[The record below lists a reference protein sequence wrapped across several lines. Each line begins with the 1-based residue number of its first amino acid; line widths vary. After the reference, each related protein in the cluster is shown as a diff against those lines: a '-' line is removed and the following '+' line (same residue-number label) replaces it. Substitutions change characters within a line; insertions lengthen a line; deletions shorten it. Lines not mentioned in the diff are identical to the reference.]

1 MKLKTIAFAF
11 AAIATLAACIPE
23 PDQPSAPLPDCYNK
37 PKDNCI
43 NPSYT
48 YQALALC
55 IDDNENLTWSNACWN
70 KHCQTSFEPASGT
83 LCVRCDFPLCQNP
96 CPATT
101 SSAPSRST
109 ISGPPSSNSSQTNA
123 SLNPSRTACTS
134 PSPVNSAKTKSYL
147 VSLIL
152 APCAAYSHG
161 RRPLL
166 FH

>member
-83 LCVRCDFPLCQNP
+83 LCVRCDFPLCQNQFRWTGNDSCPVP
-96 CPATT
+96 CNYQF
-101 SSAPSRST
+101 ST
-109 ISGPPSSNSSQTNA
+109 EPEYNFW
-123 SLNPSRTACTS
+123 TAKLQFEPNEC
-134 PSPVNSAKTKSYL
+134 
-147 VSLIL
+147 L
-152 APCAAYSHG
+152 AESIPNCLYFTITG
-161 RRPLL
+161 E
-166 FH
+166 FCQD